1 MGPALM
7 FAAASCV
14 LGGDTQPEGPPP
26 SLHVDVRVETGI
38 QPKSVSAAPDGR
50 HIAVCNFG
58 QSSRRNVVLLRPDDL
73 TEISSV
79 NFEGT
84 ATESRW
90 RSANTLL
97 VSDFSRGSLRTID
110 VPTATVV
117 DTVKVGP
124 NPKGIALSA
133 DGTTAFVTNWSGQS
147 VSVVDLENHTVVD
160 TIKTGRRPRGVAVLE
175 GDVVT
180 VGAMW
185 DHRVEVFAPHGRRWR
200 GAPQIR
206 RVCSYPRDVHTTPD
220 GAWLV
225 FSCSGNRRVRWF
237 DAQTRRFVGQA
248 FVGANPR
255 SLSIASNGQW
265 AAVANFHGSS
275 VSLVDL
281 RNGLA
286 TTSDVPDTDGIVG
299 IAVHPG
305 PAPVVFAT
313 SWRTGEVVRMVP
325 PDAAQWSAATS
336 ANASA
341 TLRLR
346 GNPPPCALD

>member
-1 MGPALM
+1 MGPALVL
-7 FAAASCV
+7 AAASCL
-14 LGGDTQPEGPPP
+14 LGGDVPPDTPPP
-26 SLHVDVRVETGI
+26 TLRVDARVETGI

-58 QSSRRNVVLLRPDDL
+58 QSSRRNVVLLDPDDL
-73 TEISSV
+73 TEVMSID
-79 NFEGT
+79 FEGT
-84 ATESRW
+84 ATESTW
-90 RSANTLL
+90 RTADELL

-110 VPTATVV
+110 VGAGTVV
-117 DTVKVGP
+117 DTIKVGP

-133 DGTTAFVTNWSGQS
+133 DRATAFVTNWSGRS
-147 VSVVDLENHTVVD
+147 VSVVDLETRQVVD
-160 TIKTGRRPRGVAVLE
+160 TIKTGRRPRGVTVLD
-175 GDVVT
+175 GDVVA

-185 DHRVEVFAPHGRRWR
+185 DHRVEVFTPEGRTWR
-200 GAPQIR
+200 GTPQTR

-255 SLSIASNGQW
+255 SLSIATNGQW

-286 TTSDVPDTDGIVG
+286 TTSDVPETDGIVG

-325 PDAAQWSAATS
+325 QHADQWSAAPAREPSTPS
-336 ANASA
+336 
-341 TLRLR
+341 RLS
-346 GNPPPCALD
+346 GNPPPCAHD